1 MDDTKKPEV
10 VKYLLY
16 LTPKQFAALNR
27 LKASRNRK
35 LKKNDAYLTSI
46 KKLIGE
52 AIDKLIDETTI
63 RRNRKSKPRNIE
75 LKSASEQLT
84 PAELMSQAQTHI
96 GE

>member
-1 MDDTKKPEV
+1 MNPEKKPEV

-46 KKLIGE
+46 KKLVCE
-52 AIDKLIDETTI
+52 AIDNFIDETTV
-63 RRNRKSKPRNIE
+63 RRNRKCKPKNIE
-75 LKSASEQLT
+75 LKPANEQLT
-84 PAELMSQAQTHI
+84 PAELMTQAQTHI
-96 GE
+96 DE